1 MKVEDSRA
9 IQPFLGMA
17 ASLAYILAID
27 WNPLISPERKR
38 LPGPSK
44 SDPIKINTISDTS
57 KLTEK
62 SQTNNWFSSFTQP
75 NVHSKTLIHGVMCN
89 ILWHANSSFYLFIFF
104 GKIDTLESFLII
116 S

>member
-1 MKVEDSRA
+1 MRVEDSRA

-44 SDPIKINTISDTS
+44 SDPIKN
-57 KLTEK
+57 KHHK
-62 SQTNNWFSSFTQP
+62 W
-75 NVHSKTLIHGVMCN
+75 
-89 ILWHANSSFYLFIFF
+89 YL
-104 GKIDTLESFLII
+104 KVNRKKPHQQQ
-116 S
+116 